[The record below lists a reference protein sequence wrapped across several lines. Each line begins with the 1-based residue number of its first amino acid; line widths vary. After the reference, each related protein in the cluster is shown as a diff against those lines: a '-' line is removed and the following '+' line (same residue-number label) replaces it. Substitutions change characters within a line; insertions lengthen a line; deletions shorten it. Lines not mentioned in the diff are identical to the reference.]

1 MSSVAFSVACAL
13 QSPAR
18 RLTLDSVVEEEE
30 EEEEEV
36 ADVPLATLT

>member
-30 EEEEEV
+30 EEEEV

>member
-13 QSPAR
+13 QSPVR
-18 RLTLDSVVEEEE
+18 RLTLDSVVEEE

>member
-30 EEEEEV
+30 EEEV
-36 ADVPLATLT
+36 VDVPLATLT